1 MSYFSHSNEAG
12 PAGKSLIR
20 ASASVALCSSS
31 EANATGVTLALDA
44 GDPAWT
50 YSRSWYFDVTI
61 EVGGENVD
69 ADDIDILRIIQLKEQ
84 EFRAAH
90 RKIVGDE

>member
-1 MSYFSHSNEAG
+1 MTE
-12 PAGKSLIR
+12 KRIR
-20 ASASVALCSSS
+20 V
-31 EANATGVTLALDA
+31 NAKQTAKG
-44 GDPAWT
+44 
-50 YSRSWYFDVTI
+50 SWYFDVTI
-61 EVGGENVD
+61 EIGGEDVD